1 MSADRSHPPAADPER
16 SGFAGADHI
25 LCLSLRAAPEIG
37 VVARVIQH
45 LARLQL
51 MPLSWHGTDAGAH
64 LLLDLRVAGLA
75 EREGELLG
83 EALRRIVG
91 VEEVLMARVLRRTAA

>member
-1 MSADRSHPPAADPER
+1 MPADRSFPTSTEPER
-16 SGFAGADHI
+16 PGYAGPDPI
-25 LCLSLRAAPEIG
+25 LCLSLRAVPEIG

-51 MPLSWHGTDAGAH
+51 MPISWHGTDAGAS
-64 LLLDLRVAGLA
+64 LLLDLQVAGLP

>member
-1 MSADRSHPPAADPER
+1 MSADRSFPTSADPER
-16 SGFAGADHI
+16 SGFAGSDPI

-37 VVARVIQH
+37 VVARIVQH

-51 MPLSWHGTDAGAH
+51 MPINWHGTDAGSH
-64 LLLDLRVAGLA
+64 LLFDLQVAGLA
-75 EREGELLG
+75 EREAELLG
-83 EALRRIVG
+83 EALRCIVG

>member
-1 MSADRSHPPAADPER
+1 MSADRSFPAPADPER
-16 SGFAGADHI
+16 SGFAGPDPI
-25 LCLSLRAAPEIG
+25 LCLSLRALPEIG

-51 MPLSWHGTDAGAH
+51 MPISWHGTDAGAN
-64 LLLDLRVAGLA
+64 LLLDLQVAGLP

-91 VEEVLMARVLRRTAA
+91 VEEVLMARVLRRSAA